1 MTNVTWHSVREEPFS
16 IYGLYQPKEP
26 GLFRRLPEDEARKTS
41 ENVWMLSTNTSGG
54 RIRFQTD
61 SQRIYVKILYASRK
75 LATPR
80 ATALSA
86 TGAFCFDLYVDG
98 EFVCIFIPKKIEER
112 NPFAHFCIDD
122 NILESMISFRSQK
135 MRDIIIHM
143 PCFADILEVYIGVEE
158 HAEVKKGKAYQNEKP
173 IVFYGSSITQGACVS
188 RPGNMYQN
196 ILSQKLNFDYVNLGF
211 SGSALAED
219 SIIDYIS
226 QMDMQMLVF
235 DYDHNAPTPEY
246 LEKTHYKALE
256 KIRGVQKDIPIF
268 ILTRP
273 NISGGVEEV
282 ESRRNII
289 YKSYQTLCSNG
300 DQNVYFV
307 DGGKA
312 FHSLNKNMMTI
323 DGIHPNDFGFYCI
336 AAQLE
341 AAMRREGNDRNK
353 NERE

>member
-1 MTNVTWHSVREEPFS
+1 MSKIHEVDRNFYVESKLDLKDVEYYNVKENPWCL
-16 IYGLYQPKEP
+16 YGLLIDDIFRRMPKEVAEKVND
-26 GLFRRLPEDEARKTS
+26 G
-41 ENVWMLSTNTSGG
+41 VLSLHSNTSGG
-54 RIRFQTD
+54 RLRFITD
-61 SQRIYVKILYASRK
+61 SPYVAIVAKMPDKVNFPHMPQTGVSGFDMYVDNRFHSAFIPSIDMEDSLGSVSSFEILGDKNITINFPLYNNVS
-75 LATPR
+75 
-80 ATALSA
+80 
-86 TGAFCFDLYVDG
+86 DLY
-98 EFVCIFIPKKIEER
+98 
-112 NPFAHFCIDD
+112 
-122 NILESMISFRSQK
+122 
-135 MRDIIIHM
+135 
-143 PCFADILEVYIGVEE
+143 IGL
-158 HAEVKKGKAYQNEKP
+158 KKGSSFKKAIDYKSKEK
-173 IVFYGSSITQGACVS
+173 IVYYGSSITQGGCVS
-188 RPGNMYQN
+188 RPGIAYSAIISND
-196 ILSQKLNFDYVNLGF
+196 IGSDYINLGF

-256 KIRGVQKDIPIF
+256 KIRSVQKDIPIF

-273 NISGGVEEV
+273 NISSGVEEV

-289 YKSYQTLCSNG
+289 YKSYETLCSNG

-341 AAMRREGNDRNK
+341 AAMR
-353 NERE
+353 

>member
-1 MTNVTWHSVREEPFS
+1 MPQRWHEVR
-16 IYGLYQPKEP
+16 
-26 GLFRRLPEDEARKTS
+26 
-41 ENVWMLSTNTSGG
+41 
-54 RIRFQTD
+54 
-61 SQRIYVKILYASRK
+61 
-75 LATPR
+75 
-80 ATALSA
+80 
-86 TGAFCFDLYVDG
+86 
-98 EFVCIFIPKKIEER
+98 
-112 NPFAHFCIDD
+112 H
-122 NILESMISFRSQK
+122 
-135 MRDIIIHM
+135 
-143 PCFADILEVYIGVEE
+143 FADILEVYIGVEE
-158 HAEVKKGKAYQNEKP
+158 HAEVQKGKAYQNEKP

-226 QMDMQMLVF
+226 QMDMQMLIF

-256 KIRGVQKDIPIF
+256 KIRSVQKDIPIF

-282 ESRRNII
+282 ESRRYII

-307 DGGKA
+307 DGRKA

-336 AAQLE
+336 ARELE
-341 AAMRREGNDRNK
+341 RVMANNK
-353 NERE
+353 GIRGETSCI